1 MLKIGD
7 FSRIGQVSIR
17 MLRHYDQIGLLKP
30 DLIDES
36 TGYRSYSIDQ
46 LPRLNR
52 IIFLKDMGFSLIEV
66 SHLVDEHLSLDKMK
80 AMMIK
85 RKQDLLLE
93 INEAHLNL
101 NSVSERLNAIEN
113 ESKLPDYDIVIK
125 RSEGLVIASLRSIVP
140 NLKDMASYCA
150 SMYGNLYKTLGELKI
165 NPSGPELTLYYNQ
178 EYSEENLDMEVA
190 VGLKADE
197 RELIL
202 LRKSDLKLRELPSE
216 ETVASLL
223 YSGPFEGME
232 LAIVELLKWIALNGW
247 EINGELREL
256 HLMGKAHPEETCVP
270 KAVIEFQMP
279 IRKSDN
285 KA

>member
-1 MLKIGD
+1 
-7 FSRIGQVSIR
+7 

-30 DLIDES
+30 VLIDES
-36 TGYRSYSIDQ
+36 SGYRSYSIDQ

-52 IIFLKDMGFSLIEV
+52 IIFLKDMGFSLSEV
-66 SHLVDEHLSLDKMK
+66 SNLVDEHLSLDKMK

-85 RKQDLLLE
+85 RKQDLLSE

-101 NSVSERLNAIEN
+101 NNVSQRLSAIEN

-125 RSEGLVIASLRSIVP
+125 RSEGLRIASTRTIIPSLRE
-140 NLKDMASYCA
+140 MASSCS
-150 SMYGNLYKTLGELKI
+150 SMYAFLYSTLKKLNI
-165 NPSGPELTLYYNQ
+165 NPLGPELTLYYNQ

-190 VGLKADE
+190 VGIKGDQK
-197 RELIL
+197 ELSLLDKSALNTSEIL
-202 LRKSDLKLRELPSE
+202 PE

-247 EINGELREL
+247 EISGELREL
-256 HLMGKAHPEETCVP
+256 HLMGKAHPEDTCVP

-279 IRKSDN
+279 VKKINNRT
-285 KA
+285 

>member
-30 DLIDES
+30 ALIDDS
-36 TGYRSYSIDQ
+36 SGYRSYSIDQ

-52 IIFLKDMGFSLIEV
+52 IIFLKDMGFSLSEV
-66 SHLVDEHLSLDKMK
+66 SKLIDKNLSLDKMK
-80 AMMIK
+80 QMMIK

-93 INEAHLNL
+93 IKEAHLNL
-101 NSVSERLNAIEN
+101 NNVSQRLSAIEN

-140 NLKDMASYCA
+140 TLREMASYCV
-150 SMYGNLYKTLGELKI
+150 SMYGNLYKTLGELRI

-190 VGLKADE
+190 VGIKGDPSEWDYLKQSTLSI
-197 RELIL
+197 REIL
-202 LRKSDLKLRELPSE
+202 PE

-256 HLMGKAHPEETCVP
+256 HLMGKAHPDDTCVP
-270 KAVIEFQMP
+270 KAIIEFQMP
-279 IRKSDN
+279 VRKI
-285 KA
+285 